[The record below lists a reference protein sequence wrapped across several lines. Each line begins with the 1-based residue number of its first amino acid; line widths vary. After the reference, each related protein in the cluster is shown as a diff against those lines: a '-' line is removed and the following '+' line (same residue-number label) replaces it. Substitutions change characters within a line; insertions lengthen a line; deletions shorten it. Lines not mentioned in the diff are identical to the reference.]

1 MTIFVPNTNVWR
13 VEQAGRFSG
22 LIDGAAYFGAVR
34 QAAVKAQQS
43 IMIMGW
49 DLDSR
54 TRLVGES
61 GKPDDRYP
69 AELAAFLSALVDER
83 PSLNV
88 YLLLWDYSL
97 LYATEREAFPL
108 ISLQWKTPPRV
119 HFSLDNQVP
128 LGSSQNQKIVV
139 VDDCVAFSGGLDL
152 TSRRWDTPKHHI
164 HNRWR
169 VDPAGKP
176 YRPFHDVQAIVDG
189 DAARALSEIVRE
201 RWRCVT
207 AQQLPSVR
215 SKDDPWPAN
224 VQPDFTDVSVG
235 IARTQPAIENTREI
249 REAERLFLD
258 SIDTAERSL
267 FIENQ
272 YFTSSLVAERIARRM
287 QARPELEVLLI
298 GPQNH
303 ESWVEARTMRNGRIR
318 FMRTFAEA
326 GVGERVR
333 LVYPHVVQ
341 GKTSTDTMMHSKV
354 MIIDDQ
360 FLRIGSA
367 NLNNRSMGTDTECD
381 LAIDASSAKERAQ
394 ILDVRD
400 RLLADHCGTTPEE
413 VARFSAS
420 GNGLLEAA
428 RTLSGAGHSLRTVDD
443 GEPDP
448 EEMARYVEGI
458 ADPERPVAA
467 QTFVAM
473 ELSGQAPRLT
483 VGRIGLLVGAL
494 FVVLGLTVAWHLTP
508 LADLLDPG
516 ATERTMTAFA
526 ASPWAPL
533 YVLAAYLAG
542 GLVAFPL
549 VLLIA
554 GTAAA
559 FGPVFGF
566 AYGLVGSLASAILT
580 YGVGAWLGRRPLQS
594 VFGPRLNRIREGI
607 SRSGIL
613 AIAAIR
619 LVPVAPF
626 TIVNMVAGACHIRI
640 VDYIVGTAL
649 GLLPG
654 LLVMSALGYQ
664 IFRFIVAPSAAD
676 FVLLAGG
683 ALLWVLVVV
692 GAQRLA
698 VRVGSG
704 KL

>member
-1 MTIFVPNTNVWR
+1 
-13 VEQAGRFSG
+13 
-22 LIDGAAYFGAVR
+22 
-34 QAAVKAQQS
+34 
-43 IMIMGW
+43 
-49 DLDSR
+49 
-54 TRLVGES
+54 
-61 GKPDDRYP
+61 
-69 AELAAFLSALVDER
+69 
-83 PSLNV
+83 
-88 YLLLWDYSL
+88 
-97 LYATEREAFPL
+97 
-108 ISLQWKTPPRV
+108 
-119 HFSLDNQVP
+119 
-128 LGSSQNQKIVV
+128 
-139 VDDCVAFSGGLDL
+139 
-152 TSRRWDTPKHHI
+152 
-164 HNRWR
+164 
-169 VDPAGKP
+169 
-176 YRPFHDVQAIVDG
+176 
-189 DAARALSEIVRE
+189 
-201 RWRCVT
+201 
-207 AQQLPSVR
+207 
-215 SKDDPWPAN
+215 
-224 VQPDFTDVSVG
+224 
-235 IARTQPAIENTREI
+235 
-249 REAERLFLD
+249 
-258 SIDTAERSL
+258 
-267 FIENQ
+267 
-272 YFTSSLVAERIARRM
+272 
-287 QARPELEVLLI
+287 
-298 GPQNH
+298 
-303 ESWVEARTMRNGRIR
+303 MRNGRIR

-333 LVYPHVVQ
+333 LVYPHVEQ

-394 ILDVRD
+394 ILDVRH

-413 VARFSAS
+413 VARFFAS

-443 GEPDP
+443 GKPDP

-467 QTFVAM
+467 QTFAAM

-483 VGRIGLLVGAL
+483 VGRIGPLVGAL
-494 FVVLGLTVAWHLTP
+494 FVVLGLTAAWHLTP
-508 LADLLDPG
+508 LADLLDP
-516 ATERTMTAFA
+516 AAIERTMTAFA

-559 FGPVFGF
+559 FGPVLGF

-594 VFGPRLNRIREGI
+594 MFGPRLNRIREGI

-613 AIAAIR
+613 AIAVVR
-619 LVPVAPF
+619 LVPIAPF

-654 LLVMSALGYQ
+654 LLLMSALGYQ

-704 KL
+704 KP